1 MSIVNCNRRATNVSM
16 MMMMMMMTFKLQHVR
31 EKSCLDNNSRRD
43 RVVTSLFHDLHKC
56 DKITESTRWLHSSV
70 AMLPVHITLGWTELQ
85 DVNSL
90 QTCVEIY
97 VTKVDNDIIAHQSDE
112 QLKRRL

>member
-1 MSIVNCNRRATNVSM
+1 
-16 MMMMMMMTFKLQHVR
+16 
-31 EKSCLDNNSRRD
+31 
-43 RVVTSLFHDLHKC
+43 
-56 DKITESTRWLHSSV
+56 
-70 AMLPVHITLGWTELQ
+70 MLPVHITLGWTELQ